1 MIWLYRICHLYYL
14 YAQRNFFL
22 YLNPK
27 TITHSTSE
35 KNMKCSTFV
44 TVVLTG
50 LIGLIIC
57 ATVQARSLND
67 IQADGTI
74 IIATEGLN
82 PPFNFYQD
90 SQLTAFEIEIG
101 EAVAKKMGLK
111 VDWKTLAF
119 DSLLSG
125 LRQNRWDL
133 VIASF
138 GVTPRRAK
146 AVKFTQPHYCS
157 GAIIVSKDKAALTM
171 DGLKG
176 KTVAVTSGT
185 TNLQHVKKIPA
196 IKNVKIFPME
206 TDARAALLNDR
217 VDVWVVDRFAAKSAL
232 DSGSSAGLMPGELLF
247 TEKVASAVKKDN
259 ASLADAYNLALAKIM
274 SDGTYKTISDKY
286 MKEDI
291 RCK

>member
-1 MIWLYRICHLYYL
+1 
-14 YAQRNFFL
+14 
-22 YLNPK
+22 
-27 TITHSTSE
+27 
-35 KNMKCSTFV
+35 MKRSTFFA
-44 TVVLTG
+44 VVLTG
-50 LIGLIIC
+50 FLTLTIG
-57 ATVQARSLND
+57 TVVQARSLEE

-74 IIATEGLN
+74 ILATEGLN
-82 PPFNFYQD
+82 PPFNFHQGKK
-90 SQLTAFEIEIG
+90 LTGFEVEIG

-111 VDWKTLAF
+111 VDWKTLSF

-125 LRQNRWDL
+125 LRQDRWDL

-138 GVTPRRAK
+138 GVTPQRAK

-157 GAIIVSKDKAALTM
+157 GAIIVSKGQKPLTV
-171 DGLKG
+171 DDLNG

-185 TNLQHVKKIPA
+185 TNLQHVNKIPG

-206 TDARAALLNDR
+206 TDARAALLNGR
-217 VDVWVVDRFAAKSAL
+217 VDVWVVDRFVAKSAL
-232 DSGSSAGLMPGELLF
+232 ESGSSAGLIMGDFLF

-259 ASLADAYNLALAKIM
+259 SSLADAYNIALAKVM

-291 RCK
+291 SCK